1 MDIIISNLGKA
12 EQFTLLFQHIRLF
25 SEHVNITFDKHQ
37 MYMQS
42 MDSSRVSVF
51 ELTLPATWF
60 DEYNHTSET
69 PITIGVSSSLLF
81 KILNTRE
88 KIQEINIKF
97 KDEESDQLFIY
108 FTCNTSAVF
117 NKRFELPLIDLDC
130 ELMEIP
136 EITSN
141 AEFSINSTTYANLI
155 NQLKIF
161 GDTIEIECSEEKIVL
176 HAISTETGKMLV
188 DINIDDLTEYSI
200 NEGEIIKLSF
210 SLNMLH
216 NICMYNK
223 ISKEIDI
230 FLTKDYPMK
239 VIYKLGEDNANFTFY
254 LAPKIGD
261 DDD

>member
-1 MDIIISNLGKA
+1 MDIIITNLAKA
-12 EQFTLLFQHIRLF
+12 EQFSLLFQHIRLF
-25 SEHVNITFDKHQ
+25 SEHINITFDKEK

-42 MDSSRVSVF
+42 MDSARVSVF
-51 ELTLPATWF
+51 ELTLPSTWF
-60 DEYNHTSET
+60 DEYNHTSST
-69 PITIGVSSSLLF
+69 PITIGLSSSLLF

-88 KIQEINIKF
+88 KIQETNIKF
-97 KDEESDQLFIY
+97 KNEDDDKLFIH
-108 FTCNTSAVF
+108 FTCNNGAVF
-117 NKRFELPLIDLDC
+117 DKRFELPLIELDC
-130 ELMEIP
+130 ELMQIP
-136 EITSN
+136 STDSN

-161 GDTIEIECSEEKIVL
+161 GDTIEIQCSEEKIVL
-176 HAISTETGKMLV
+176 HSISIESGKMLV
-188 DINIDDLTEYSI
+188 DINIEDLTEYSI

-223 ISKEIDI
+223 ISKEIEI

-239 VIYKLGEDNANFTFY
+239 VVYPLGEDNANFTFY
-254 LAPKIGD
+254 LAPKISD